1 MGRDRQIVAKM
12 LKEARGHMTQVEVS
26 KALKLS
32 QAVLS
37 KIESGIREPT
47 AAELNRFARLYNKP
61 ISYFFDNAK
70 APLTDILKKNFKR
83 RPSFPNINMVFLYG
97 SFARGPSKEESDV
110 DIGIVFKGQLSEE
123 KVFSIISDIS
133 LALTYELKREINIV
147 SVKLD
152 NWQPMLYYNIIVLG
166 VPIFITDEKEHL
178 SVRWEAIHQME
189 DFAAMGLVWQIAAAR
204 ASLRR
209 LEHG

>member
-1 MGRDRQIVAKM
+1 
-12 LKEARGHMTQVEVS
+12 MTQVEVS

-37 KIESGIREPT
+37 KMESGIREPT

-61 ISYFFDNAK
+61 ISYFFEEAK
-70 APLTDILKKNFKR
+70 APLTDILKTFFKR
-83 RPSFPNINMVFLYG
+83 RVSSLNIDMVFLYG
-97 SFARGPSKEESDV
+97 SFARGLPKEGSDV
-110 DIGIVFKGQLSEE
+110 DIGIVFKGQLPAE

-147 SVKLD
+147 SVSLD
-152 NWQPMLYYNIIVLG
+152 SWKPMLYYNVIVLG
-166 VPIFITDEKEHL
+166 VPIFIGNEKEYL
-178 SVRWEAIHQME
+178 SVRWEAIRQME
-189 DFAAMGLVWQIAAAR
+189 DFVAMGLAWQIAAAR